1 MENEKILELV
11 DSKKFTELKN
21 YLQDFNEIDIAN
33 EIEKIKHPDVL
44 VKVFRLLKKDIA
56 AEVFTHLSVELQ
68 KHIIES
74 ISNQEL
80 ITIMDELYMDDAID
94 IIESMPANVVK
105 KILEIASK
113 EKREEINR
121 FLGYKEK
128 TAGSL
133 MTSEYLHLKENMT
146 VADCFQKIKKLAND
160 METINTCY
168 VTDDKKTLI
177 GVVSIRDIIVADSDS
192 VLKNIIKTNIISVA
206 TDTPQEE
213 VSLLF
218 KRYDKNELPV
228 VDFENRMVGLITID
242 DIIDVIDEE
251 STEDFQIMA
260 GITPSEEKYLDTS
273 VVTHTKNRI
282 IWLTLLMISAV
293 FTGMLLSSFESI
305 LSSEIALVAFLPL
318 LMGLAGNCG
327 SQSSTLMIRGMSLN
341 EISMKDYFSVFVKEV
356 RISSLIG
363 IFLAIFNFARVWIQY
378 ENITFAIIIS
388 LTIIFV
394 VFIANII
401 GFTMPLV
408 AKRLK
413 LDPAVMAAPIIT
425 TILDCVVI
433 LIFFSIA
440 SSFIAF

>member
-68 KHIIES
+68 QHIIES